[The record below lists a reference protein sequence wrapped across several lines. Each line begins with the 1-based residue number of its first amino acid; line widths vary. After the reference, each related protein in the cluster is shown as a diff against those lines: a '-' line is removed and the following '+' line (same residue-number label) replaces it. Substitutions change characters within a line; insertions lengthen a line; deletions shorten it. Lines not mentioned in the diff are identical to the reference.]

1 MSQEKVIVRKV
12 NISEKEKHK
21 VLRELRSHVLANAP
35 SIVRY
40 VDHRV
45 NIPEEQR
52 DRFYSA
58 IDNNEA
64 VTIRFK
70 HKDLWEGDDLITFTM
85 QQFKR
90 IASAFGKGRG
100 VTINM
105 SDDQVQRHEIVD
117 ADDYFYSPF

>member
-1 MSQEKVIVRKV
+1 MSQEKVLVRKV
-12 NISEKEKHK
+12 NISEKEN
-21 VLRELRSHVLANAP
+21 VLSNAP
-35 SIVRY
+35 KVVRY
-40 VDHRV
+40 VDYRV

-52 DRFYSA
+52 ERFYSA

-70 HKDLWEGDDLITFTM
+70 HKDLWGGDDLIAFTM

-90 IASAFGKGRG
+90 IASAFDKGRG
-100 VTINM
+100 VIINM
-105 SDDQVQRHEIVD
+105 SEEQVQRHEIVD